1 MSGEL
6 VGSLLVSDG
15 LLMHLTLALI
25 HCFCWLYFA
34 WVCKL
39 CCRAEVAAVA
49 HAGGDSTMVGIVTY
63 DSSVHFF
70 NVAKGQAMPQML
82 VMPDVNDVYAPM
94 SSQLLA
100 KLSDC
105 REQLQELLG
114 SIPTMFAAVAG
125 PECCGTAAVEV
136 RRRRLR

>member
-1 MSGEL
+1 
-6 VGSLLVSDG
+6 
-15 LLMHLTLALI
+15 
-25 HCFCWLYFA
+25 
-34 WVCKL
+34 
-39 CCRAEVAAVA
+39 
-49 HAGGDSTMVGIVTY
+49 MVGIVTF

-114 SIPTMFAAVAG
+114 SIPGMFAAATG
-125 PECCGTAAVEV
+125 PECCATAAIQVSTWV
-136 RRRRLR
+136 HSVDYMKQCCHFPSVPSTDHNATGDCC